1 MRTGLARR
9 VCYSLLLFLLGA
21 VTGRMLIP
29 APGTLE
35 PVLAEEATLTCP
47 STGKPLAPDWQYCPW
62 HGEPVEAIR
71 RGWVNVPS
79 KNRTPK
85 QAVVAFYEGLAR
97 QDGRELSAVLDVESI
112 FTSLVAEGLAKQEKL
127 PEGLRE
133 EIQKRIVAPAAGL
146 LRFSLL
152 DFATSPEIRQY
163 FRVPEE
169 VNADL
174 LVKLYYEEIDG
185 STAVVGPSRYLRER
199 GARSLL
205 LRQDPAD
212 GTWRI
217 TEFPLRVAAAQ

>member
-1 MRTGLARR
+1 
-9 VCYSLLLFLLGA
+9 
-21 VTGRMLIP
+21 MLIP
-29 APGTLE
+29 APGITQ
-35 PVLAEEATLTCP
+35 PVLAEEAALTCP
-47 STGKPLAPDWQYCPW
+47 YTGWPLAPDWQYCPW

-85 QAVVAFYEGLAR
+85 QAVEAFYNGLAR
-97 QDGRELSAVLDVESI
+97 RDGRELSAVLDVESI

-133 EIQKRIVAPAAGL
+133 EIQKRIVTPAARPL
-146 LRFSLL
+146 QFYLL
-152 DFATSPEIRQY
+152 DFVTSPEIRQY

-169 VNADL
+169 VDANL
-174 LVKLYYEEIDG
+174 LLKLYYEEIDG
-185 STAVVGPSRYLRER
+185 TTAIVGPNRYLREH

-205 LRQDPAD
+205 LRQNPAD

-217 TEFPLRVAAAQ
+217 TEFPLRVAAPQ